1 VPVETIEH
9 TADVRLRA
17 WGKSFQGTLLEL
29 SNHMLKL
36 IYGKEILPD
45 ALLSSE
51 IEYDSDESCVAKLL
65 NDLIYRSESSRLAIK
80 VRKITLCKGMVRWDG
95 VGEGIDLR
103 ERGSMLVK
111 AATYDRIIVSK
122 DPALIEVT
130 LDI

>member
-1 VPVETIEH
+1 MPVETIEH

-36 IYGKEILPD
+36 IYGEDILPD
-45 ALLSSE
+45 VLLSSE
-51 IEYDSDESCVAKLL
+51 VEYDSDESCVAKLL

-95 VGEGIDLR
+95 AGEQIGQK

-111 AATYDRIIVSK
+111 AATYDRIIVSRN
-122 DPALIEVT
+122 PVLIEVT